1 MVNGGRFSD
10 SHLAYASFQDVY
22 DIVDEVRVGLNNK
35 FDQL

>member
-10 SHLAYASFQDVY
+10 SNSAYASFQDVY